1 MWKAMTVLFVVA
13 ILVGPAAHSEG
24 AAVLCKRKN
33 KLTVRETACK
43 TKETAVQLAGSSID
57 ASSLPKVPSATAA
70 DAAADAATFDGK
82 DPTDFQGRIRW
93 ALVAADGSEIL
104 AQSGDISLLPEAV
117 TGVYV
122 LDFGEDLRG
131 RGVIATVRGG
141 ITGKGWAQ
149 AAICGGGN
157 SGGPQTSFCN
167 VGSPVTDMPN
177 ELAVA
182 TFDPDGTSTDR
193 SFYVAVLP

>member
-1 MWKAMTVLFVVA
+1 MRKTMTALFVVST
-13 ILVGPAAHSEG
+13 LVGQATYSEG

-43 TKETAVQLAGSSID
+43 TKETPVQLAGSSVD

-70 DAAADAATFDGK
+70 DGATDADTLDG
-82 DPTDFQGRIRW
+82 TDSAEFQGRIRW

-104 AQSGDISLLPEAV
+104 AQSGDISLIAEAI

-122 LDFGEDLRG
+122 LEFGEDLRG
-131 RGVIATVRGG
+131 RGVVATVRGG
-141 ITGKGWAQ
+141 ITNKGWAQ

-157 SGGPQTSFCN
+157 SGGPQTSTCN
-167 VGSPVTDMPN
+167 VGGSVTDMPH
-177 ELAVA
+177 ELAIA
-182 TFDPDGTSTDR
+182 TFDPDGTSADR

>member
-1 MWKAMTVLFVVA
+1 MRKAITVLFVVSV
-13 ILVGPAAHSEG
+13 LVGAATRSEG

-43 TKETAVQLAGSSID
+43 TKETEVQLAGSSVD
-57 ASSLPKVPSATAA
+57 ASTLPKVPSATAA
-70 DAAADAATFDGK
+70 DAATDADTLDGN
-82 DPTDFQGRIRW
+82 DSAEFQGRIRW
-93 ALVAADGSEIL
+93 ALVSADGSEIT
-104 AQSGDISLLPEAV
+104 AQSGDISLITDAIA
-117 TGVYV
+117 GVYV

-131 RGVIATVRGG
+131 RGLIATVRGG
-141 ITGKGWAQ
+141 INGKGWAQ
-149 AAICGGGN
+149 AAICGGGH

-167 VGSPVTDMPN
+167 VGGLVTDMPN